1 MMCNDVLTLISETI
15 TVNDYGDAVIA
26 ETNKNVF
33 CAVKSV
39 GMRETYE
46 ALSVGLKPEYTFI
59 LADYYEYSGQERV
72 KYNGVE
78 YRVLRTYRNSNQLE
92 MVVTR
97 SVDA

>member
-1 MMCNDVLTLISETI
+1 MMCNDVITLISETHS
-15 TVNDYGDAVIA
+15 VNEYGDAVITEA
-26 ETNKNVF
+26 RREVF

-46 ALSVGLKPEYTFI
+46 ALSVGLKPEFTFI
-59 LADYYEYSGQERV
+59 LADYYEYENEERV
-72 KYNGVE
+72 EYEGVE
-78 YRVLRTYRNSNQLE
+78 YRVLRTYRNSTQLE